1 MAEVTVKLPNEF
13 LRKLTK
19 LGKQTDA
26 VCEKMLEAGAEVVEA
41 KIRDNLRAVIGR
53 DTQGPSRSSGVST
66 RYSSGAV
73 PVNTPVSTG
82 IPMSSASAFSSASRR
97 HPQREGRFRR
107 ATFGR
112 REQRQ
117 NRQHH

>member
-41 KIRDNLRAVIGR
+41 KIRDNLRAVIGL
-53 DTQGPSRSSGVST
+53 SL
-66 RYSSGAV
+66 
-73 PVNTPVSTG
+73 
-82 IPMSSASAFSSASRR
+82 I
-97 HPQREGRFRR
+97 HI
-107 ATFGR
+107 
-112 REQRQ
+112 
-117 NRQHH
+117 